1 MTRRTLLTAMVLGW
15 PAAIAAQATPPITK
29 FTSGGITVIHKP
41 ISANDVVA
49 ARLYLRGGAAALT
62 PATAGIERF
71 IGDVSTHGT
80 AKYDKDQFASLAT
93 ITGTNIGSGVEYD
106 FTVFTVQAV
115 RQHWNEAWDLFT
127 QAALSPTFPPDE
139 VEQVRGQI
147 VDALAQ
153 RRDSPDNHLQE
164 MADSILYAGHSYAVD
179 PEGTEAAVRGL
190 TRDVLAQ
197 WHRRR
202 FTKAN
207 LLLVVVGN
215 VSRADIDAKVA
226 AAFGSLPATG
236 GEAVPA
242 APLGSARANLAT
254 VQQDLPTN
262 YIIGLYAAPGPSH
275 ADYAAL
281 RVATRVL
288 TERLFEEVRTKR
300 NLSYAV
306 AAGLGNRVAN
316 RGNIYVTAVQPDT
329 TLKVMQTEV
338 RRLQQDPV
346 PASRLGQTVNVFLTA
361 YLMSQQSNMGQAA
374 DLGLWELSGGGW
386 ANSRAFRD
394 RLRAVTPADVQRVAR
409 TYMKNFSFA
418 LIGDPTKLDAAFA
431 TTF

>member
-1 MTRRTLLTAMVLGW
+1 
-15 PAAIAAQATPPITK
+15 
-29 FTSGGITVIHKP
+29 
-41 ISANDVVA
+41 
-49 ARLYLRGGAAALT
+49 
-62 PATAGIERF
+62 
-71 IGDVSTHGT
+71 
-80 AKYDKDQFASLAT
+80 
-93 ITGTNIGSGVEYD
+93 
-106 FTVFTVQAV
+106 
-115 RQHWNEAWDLFT
+115 
-127 QAALSPTFPPDE
+127 
-139 VEQVRGQI
+139 
-147 VDALAQ
+147 
-153 RRDSPDNHLQE
+153 
-164 MADSILYAGHSYAVD
+164 
-179 PEGTEAAVRGL
+179 
-190 TRDVLAQ
+190 
-197 WHRRR
+197 
-202 FTKAN
+202 
-207 LLLVVVGN
+207 LVVVGN

-254 VQQDLPTN
+254 VQQALPTN

-418 LIGDPTKLDAAFA
+418 LIGDPAKLDAAFA
-431 TTF
+431 ATF